1 MAGVRHVE
9 AHARKESMLRW
20 EVRRGCCTSEEELFR
35 IAEGLKLKTT
45 TIITS
50 ESKSKCVC
58 A

>member
-20 EVRRGCCTSEEELFR
+20 EVRRGCTSEGEHFR

-50 ESKSKCVC
+50 ESKSKCAC